1 MVGVHC
7 HLHHGR
13 YRHVFVSEVNTL
25 RVGPVTER
33 ARVPAG
39 HSTPAAQI
47 GVTEDYLGPNPEQTW
62 NIMINNPPPFRVSTQ
77 LKLTPTLDQAPPP
90 ERRFLRKAEVD
101 EACQN
106 QGLDGTDI
114 NELRR
119 ASRKAR
125 QSLDRADR
133 QPELAA
139 LDECASDKDPNP
151 DQYENDSDDIEGSMD
166 EDEGLTLDETVEMHH
181 LIDAIAGETDEDKDA
196 LGEVPVELAKKQPID
211 AEVLVGDSTA
221 FVDFL
226 STVNISLRNCTSCT
240 TVDALLARMPSDG
253 SRDTMGFRMS
263 PWMRLHCLG

>member
-1 MVGVHC
+1 M
-7 HLHHGR
+7 
-13 YRHVFVSEVNTL
+13 
-25 RVGPVTER
+25 
-33 ARVPAG
+33 PAG

-77 LKLTPTLDQAPPP
+77 FKLTPTLDQAPPP

-119 ASRKAR
+119 ASRKGR
-125 QSLDRADR
+125 QGLDRADR

-151 DQYENDSDDIEGSMD
+151 EYENDSDDIEGSMD
-166 EDEGLTLDETVEMHH
+166 EVEGLTLDETVEMHH

-211 AEVLVGDSTA
+211 AEILVGDSTA

-253 SRDTMGFRMS
+253 SRDTTGFRMS
-263 PWMRLHCLG
+263 LWIHCLG